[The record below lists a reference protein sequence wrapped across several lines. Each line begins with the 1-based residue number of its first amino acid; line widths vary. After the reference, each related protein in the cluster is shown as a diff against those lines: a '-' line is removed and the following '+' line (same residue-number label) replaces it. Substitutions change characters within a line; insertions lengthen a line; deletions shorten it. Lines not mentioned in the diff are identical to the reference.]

1 MDTLVE
7 TPWGEDSEDEEVVE
21 PSPDVEEID
30 EISKDDP
37 LEEKE
42 IHDVLAL
49 PIRARPL
56 FLNNEEDVV
65 EFTLSESKDGLE
77 SASII
82 VGEGL
87 FRVVETKM
95 HQDGVPR
102 IDLKMALDSEVTG
115 FQHIVEKPT
124 AIEMGVSGGLLLIG
138 LILCIFPFSF
148 TMVLGI
154 ATILFGIK
162 FAPNYLERHRL
173 VFSSCG
179 NTHVYEINPIYVFKP
194 TFRASMALIGPALA
208 EYMKTGEID
217 SSTIDELHLGL
228 RAPSPAHE
236 PLQIAAPPQ
245 LNEQMPVG
253 PPALVEIPVA
263 SSSPIMETTTP
274 NIQTQTP
281 AEVAPTGGETVIIP
295 APPQAI
301 PQPNPLP
308 PPQAIPQPNPLP
320 TPQAIPQPNPLPT
333 PQAIPQPN
341 PLPTPQAIPQPTPLP
356 PPPQI
361 VPQPNPLPLPSAAIP
376 QPTPLPLPPAMLPS
390 QPSMQGFDTASLP
403 LDAPLPEA
411 PRIPVAAAPQEQTI
425 SQEEQDALMDELL

>member
-281 AEVAPTGGETVIIP
+281 AEAAPTEGETVVIP

-308 PPQAIPQPNPLP
+308 PPQAVPQPTPQVVQQPNPLPLPPQIVPQPNPLP
-320 TPQAIPQPNPLPT
+320 L
-333 PQAIPQPN
+333 
-341 PLPTPQAIPQPTPLP
+341 
-356 PPPQI
+356 PPQI

>member
-245 LNEQMPVG
+245 LNERMPVG

-263 SSSPIMETTTP
+263 SASPIMEITTP
-274 NIQTQTP
+274 NSQTQTP
-281 AEVAPTGGETVIIP
+281 AEVTTTEGKTVTIP

-301 PQPNPLP
+301 PQPTPQVVPQPNPLPPPQPNPLP

-320 TPQAIPQPNPLPT
+320 
-333 PQAIPQPN
+333 
-341 PLPTPQAIPQPTPLP
+341 

-361 VPQPNPLPLPSAAIP
+361 VPQPNPLPLPPAVTP
-376 QPTPLPLPPAMLPS
+376 QPTPLPLPPAILPS

>member
-21 PSPDVEEID
+21 PTPDVEEID
-30 EISKDDP
+30 EISKEDP

-49 PIRARPL
+49 PIRAKPL

-77 SASII
+77 SSSII

-148 TMVLGI
+148 TMILGI

-281 AEVAPTGGETVIIP
+281 AEVAPTEGETVIIP
-295 APPQAI
+295 APPQAIPQPNPLPPPQAIPHPNPLPPPQAI

-320 TPQAIPQPNPLPT
+320 TPQAIPQP
-333 PQAIPQPN
+333 
-341 PLPTPQAIPQPTPLP
+341 TPLP

-361 VPQPNPLPLPSAAIP
+361 VP

>member
-49 PIRARPL
+49 PIRAKPL

-148 TMVLGI
+148 TMILGI

-281 AEVAPTGGETVIIP
+281 AEVAPTEGETVIIP

-320 TPQAIPQPNPLPT
+320 PPQAIPQPNPLP
-333 PQAIPQPN
+333 P
-341 PLPTPQAIPQPTPLP
+341 PQAIPQPTPLP

-361 VPQPNPLPLPSAAIP
+361 VP

>member
-49 PIRARPL
+49 PIRAKPL

-281 AEVAPTGGETVIIP
+281 AEVAPTEGETVVIP

-333 PQAIPQPN
+333 PQAIPQP
-341 PLPTPQAIPQPTPLP
+341 TPLP
-356 PPPQI
+356 QPPQI
-361 VPQPNPLPLPSAAIP
+361 VPQPNPLPLPSVAIP

>member
-281 AEVAPTGGETVIIP
+281 AEVAPTEGETVIIP

-320 TPQAIPQPNPLPT
+320 TPQAS
-333 PQAIPQPN
+333 PQPN

-361 VPQPNPLPLPSAAIP
+361 VP

>member
-1 MDTLVE
+1 
-7 TPWGEDSEDEEVVE
+7 
-21 PSPDVEEID
+21 
-30 EISKDDP
+30 
-37 LEEKE
+37 
-42 IHDVLAL
+42 
-49 PIRARPL
+49 
-56 FLNNEEDVV
+56 
-65 EFTLSESKDGLE
+65 
-77 SASII
+77 
-82 VGEGL
+82 
-87 FRVVETKM
+87 
-95 HQDGVPR
+95 
-102 IDLKMALDSEVTG
+102 
-115 FQHIVEKPT
+115 
-124 AIEMGVSGGLLLIG
+124 
-138 LILCIFPFSF
+138 
-148 TMVLGI
+148 
-154 ATILFGIK
+154 
-162 FAPNYLERHRL
+162 
-173 VFSSCG
+173 
-179 NTHVYEINPIYVFKP
+179 
-194 TFRASMALIGPALA
+194 
-208 EYMKTGEID
+208 MKTGEID

-281 AEVAPTGGETVIIP
+281 AEVAPTEGETVVIP

-320 TPQAIPQPNPLPT
+320 TPQAIPQP
-333 PQAIPQPN
+333 
-341 PLPTPQAIPQPTPLP
+341 TPLP

-361 VPQPNPLPLPSAAIP
+361 VP

>member
-7 TPWGEDSEDEEVVE
+7 TPWGEDSEPEEVVE
-21 PSPDVEEID
+21 STDTAKEIN
-30 EISKDDP
+30 EISKESP
-37 LEEKE
+37 LEDKE
-42 IHDVLAL
+42 IHDVFVL
-49 PIRARPL
+49 PIRAKPL
-56 FLNNEEDVV
+56 FLNNGEDVV

-95 HQDGVPR
+95 HQDGIPR

-281 AEVAPTGGETVIIP
+281 AEVTPTEEKTVIIP
-295 APPQAI
+295 A
-301 PQPNPLP
+301 

-361 VPQPNPLPLPSAAIP
+361 VP

>member
-49 PIRARPL
+49 PIRAKPL

-77 SASII
+77 SSSII

-194 TFRASMALIGPALA
+194 TFRASMALIGPTLA
-208 EYMKTGEID
+208 EYMKTGEIN

-228 RAPSPAHE
+228 RSPIPAHE

-245 LNEQMPVG
+245 LNERMPVG

-263 SSSPIMETTTP
+263 SASPIMEITTP
-274 NIQTQTP
+274 NSQTQTP
-281 AEVAPTGGETVIIP
+281 AEVTTTEGKTVTIP

-301 PQPNPLP
+301 PQPTPQVVPQPNPLPPPQPNPLP

-320 TPQAIPQPNPLPT
+320 
-333 PQAIPQPN
+333 
-341 PLPTPQAIPQPTPLP
+341 

-361 VPQPNPLPLPSAAIP
+361 VPQPNPLPLPPAVTP

>member
-49 PIRARPL
+49 PIRAKPL

-148 TMVLGI
+148 TMILGI

-281 AEVAPTGGETVIIP
+281 AEVAPTEGETVIIP

-320 TPQAIPQPNPLPT
+320 PL
-333 PQAIPQPN
+333 QAIPQPN

-361 VPQPNPLPLPSAAIP
+361 VP

>member
-308 PPQAIPQPNPLP
+308 PPQAIPK
-320 TPQAIPQPNPLPT
+320 
-333 PQAIPQPN
+333 PN

-376 QPTPLPLPPAMLPS
+376 QPTPLPLPPAMIPS

-425 SQEEQDALMDELL
+425 

>member
-49 PIRARPL
+49 PIRAKPL

-77 SASII
+77 SSSII

-148 TMVLGI
+148 TMILGI

-281 AEVAPTGGETVIIP
+281 AEVAPTEGETVIIP

-308 PPQAIPQPNPLP
+308 PPQAIPHPNPLP
-320 TPQAIPQPNPLPT
+320 PPQAIPQPNPLP
-333 PQAIPQPN
+333 P
-341 PLPTPQAIPQPTPLP
+341 PQAIPQPTPLP

-361 VPQPNPLPLPSAAIP
+361 VP

>member
-281 AEVAPTGGETVIIP
+281 AEVAPTEGETVIIP

-361 VPQPNPLPLPSAAIP
+361 VPQP
-376 QPTPLPLPPAMLPS
+376 TPLPLPPAMLPS

>member
-1 MDTLVE
+1 
-7 TPWGEDSEDEEVVE
+7 
-21 PSPDVEEID
+21 
-30 EISKDDP
+30 
-37 LEEKE
+37 
-42 IHDVLAL
+42 
-49 PIRARPL
+49 
-56 FLNNEEDVV
+56 
-65 EFTLSESKDGLE
+65 
-77 SASII
+77 
-82 VGEGL
+82 
-87 FRVVETKM
+87 
-95 HQDGVPR
+95 
-102 IDLKMALDSEVTG
+102 
-115 FQHIVEKPT
+115 
-124 AIEMGVSGGLLLIG
+124 MGVSGGLLLIG

-194 TFRASMALIGPALA
+194 TFRASMALIGPTLA
-208 EYMKTGEID
+208 EYMKTGEIN

-228 RAPSPAHE
+228 RSPIPAHE

-245 LNEQMPVG
+245 LNERMPVG

-263 SSSPIMETTTP
+263 SASPIMEITTP
-274 NIQTQTP
+274 NSQTQTP
-281 AEVAPTGGETVIIP
+281 AEVTTTEGKTVTIP

-301 PQPNPLP
+301 PQPTPQVVPQPNPLPPPQPNPLP

-320 TPQAIPQPNPLPT
+320 
-333 PQAIPQPN
+333 
-341 PLPTPQAIPQPTPLP
+341 

-361 VPQPNPLPLPSAAIP
+361 VPQPNPLPLPPAVTP
-376 QPTPLPLPPAMLPS
+376 QPTPLPLPPAILPS

>member
-281 AEVAPTGGETVIIP
+281 AEVAPTEGETVVIP

-308 PPQAIPQPNPLP
+308 P
-320 TPQAIPQPNPLPT
+320 PQAIPQPNPLPT

-361 VPQPNPLPLPSAAIP
+361 VPQPNPLPLPPAVTP

>member
-194 TFRASMALIGPALA
+194 TFRASMALIGPTLA
-208 EYMKTGEID
+208 EYMKTGEIN

-228 RAPSPAHE
+228 RSPIPAHE

-245 LNEQMPVG
+245 LNERMPVG
-253 PPALVEIPVA
+253 PPAFVEIPVA
-263 SSSPIMETTTP
+263 SASPIMEITTP
-274 NIQTQTP
+274 NSQTQTP
-281 AEVAPTGGETVIIP
+281 AEVTTTEGKTVTIP

-301 PQPNPLP
+301 PQPTPQVVPQPNPLPPPQPNPLP

-320 TPQAIPQPNPLPT
+320 
-333 PQAIPQPN
+333 
-341 PLPTPQAIPQPTPLP
+341 

-361 VPQPNPLPLPSAAIP
+361 VPQPNPLPLPPAVTP
-376 QPTPLPLPPAMLPS
+376 QPTPLPLPPAILPS

>member
-49 PIRARPL
+49 PIRAKPL

-281 AEVAPTGGETVIIP
+281 AEVAPTEGETVVIP

-361 VPQPNPLPLPSAAIP
+361 VPQP
-376 QPTPLPLPPAMLPS
+376 TPLPLPPAMLPS

>member
-21 PSPDVEEID
+21 SAPAAEEID
-30 EISKDDP
+30 AISKEDP

-49 PIRARPL
+49 PIRAKPL

-102 IDLKMALDSEVTG
+102 IDLKMALESELTG

-148 TMVLGI
+148 TMVLGV

-162 FAPNYLERHRL
+162 YAPNYLERHRL

-179 NTHVYEINPIYVFKP
+179 STHMYDINPIYLFKP
-194 TFRASMALIGPALA
+194 TFQASMALIGPTLA
-208 EYMKTGEID
+208 EYMKTGDID
-217 SSTIDELHLGL
+217 SSSIDELHSSL
-228 RAPSPAHE
+228 RSPIPAHE

-253 PPALVEIPVA
+253 PPAIAEIPIA
-263 SSSPIMETTTP
+263 STSPMMEITTP
-274 NIQTQTP
+274 NINTQTP
-281 AEVAPTGGETVIIP
+281 AEVTPTEEKTVVIP

-301 PQPNPLP
+301 PQLIPLP
-308 PPQAIPQPNPLP
+308 SPQAIPQPN
-320 TPQAIPQPNPLPT
+320 
-333 PQAIPQPN
+333 
-341 PLPTPQAIPQPTPLP
+341 PLP

-361 VPQPNPLPLPSAAIP
+361 VPQPNPLPLPPSVIP
-376 QPTPLPLPPAMLPS
+376 QPTPLPLPPAILPS